1 MGDYIRYKRS
11 GEKTEEEIEKEK
23 IKYKAT
29 GMDYDSMQKMSTG
42 DKIRYMRKMQTEF
55 SPYYTDPNGNVYTI
69 GEIQDVAK
77 SSGKSAEQIIKTNKL
92 EKKIKGKR

>member
-1 MGDYIRYKRS
+1 
-11 GEKTEEEIEKEK
+11 
-23 IKYKAT
+23 
-29 GMDYDSMQKMSTG
+29 
-42 DKIRYMRKMQTEF
+42 MRKMQTEF